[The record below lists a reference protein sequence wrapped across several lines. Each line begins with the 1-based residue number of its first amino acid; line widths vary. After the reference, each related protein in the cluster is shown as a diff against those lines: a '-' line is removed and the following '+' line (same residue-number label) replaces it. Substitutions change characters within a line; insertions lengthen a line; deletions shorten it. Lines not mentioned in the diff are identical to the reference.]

1 MMKKLFYSLIVIM
14 LSLFSNAQDITGQW
28 YGMLKAPSGQL
39 RLVFQIGKEGDL
51 YHATMDSPDQ
61 NAFGFKA
68 TSVQFEMSELTIK
81 LNELMIEYSG
91 KLDNGT
97 INGNFKQAGMS
108 FPMNLSKDVIGKKV
122 INRPQEP
129 VGPFPYLIEDVIFE
143 NTTDKIKL
151 AGTLTVPSENGVFP
165 AVVLISGSGPQN
177 RDEEIF
183 GHKPFWVIADHL
195 TRNGIAVLRFDDR
208 GVANSEGN
216 FAEATS
222 FDFARDVNSSIEF
235 LKTRKEINKKQIG
248 LIGHSEGGIIAPMVA
263 SESSD
268 VAFIVLLAGT
278 GIRGDDLLLLQQ
290 QLIGR
295 VYGSSDE
302 ELKQAAS
309 INKELFGI
317 ISKIQNTEELTKAL
331 TQSLNEHMKNIPQ
344 AQKPQGISDEDFVT
358 MQVKQLV
365 NPWMRFF
372 LAYDPAPVL
381 RKVSCPVL
389 ALNGE
394 KDLQVPPRENLSTIE
409 KALKEGGNDLVTVIQ
424 MPGLNHLFQ
433 ECVTG
438 SPAEYA
444 EIEQTF
450 SPLALAEISNWIN
463 NILNNKNKQ

>member
-1 MMKKLFYSLIVIM
+1 MFNLI
-14 LSLFSNAQDITGQW
+14 SHAQDITGKW
-28 YGMLKAPSGQL
+28 NGLLLAPSGQL
-39 RLVFQIGKEGDL
+39 RIVFQIVRDGET
-51 YHATMDSPDQ
+51 YQATMDSPDQ
-61 NAFGFKA
+61 NAFGFKV
-68 TSVQFEMSELTIK
+68 TSVNFEQRLLTIK

-91 KLDNGT
+91 EYANGS
-97 INGNFKQAGMS
+97 IKGNFRQAGMS
-108 FPMNLSKDVIGKKV
+108 FPLDLTREEVEKQALI
-122 INRPQEP
+122 RPQEP
-129 VGPFPYLIEDVIFE
+129 VEPFPYKAEEVIFE
-143 NTTDKIKL
+143 NTNDKIKL
-151 AGTLTVPSENGVFP
+151 AGTLTIPAGKGAFP

-177 RDEEIF
+177 RNEEIF

-208 GVANSEGN
+208 GVAKSEGN

-222 FDFARDVNSSIEF
+222 VDFARDVTSAVEF
-235 LKTRKEINKKQIG
+235 LKTRMEIDPNQIG

-278 GIRGDDLLLLQQ
+278 GIRGEELLLLQQ

-295 VYGSSDE
+295 VYGLSDE
-302 ELKQAAS
+302 ELKKAAS

-317 ISKIQNTEELTKAL
+317 ISQIQNTEDLTKAL
-331 TQSLNEHMKNIPQ
+331 TKSLNQHMEHVPQ
-344 AQKPQGISDEDFVT
+344 AQKPQGISDDDFVE

-394 KDLQVPPRENLSTIE
+394 KDLQVPPHENLSTIE
-409 KALKEGGNDLVTVIQ
+409 KALKEGGNKRVTVIQ
-424 MPGLNHLFQ
+424 LPGLNHLFQ
-433 ECVTG
+433 ECETG

-450 SPLALAEISNWIN
+450 SPVALTEIVNWIK
-463 NILNNKNKQ
+463 NILNNTNKQ